1 MKKKLLK
8 RFSAFLNISLVV
20 LLLIPNFVASASVF
34 AVDSVFPS
42 TNEINKTNGWA
53 YVNEQSKVPGSTTFE
68 FKSTRDFFSC
78 FEYRT
83 DGDVSQIVAEN
94 DGKNYNAEITDGLYP
109 YVCVKNN
116 MKSKV
121 INANQYIEIRLS
133 FGAEKDERFTWTRFN
148 VLPVVPPPTVPV
160 LEYPINGVIIN
171 DNTPLMQWA
180 DSNGDISHYMYRIFF
195 NCKDSSNIP
204 GSCSVFPNLNG
215 LRRNTSEYQAGV
227 TADRVYH
234 WQVKAVN
241 NQGLESAW
249 SELETFTIDS
259 TPPSVPTGLYWRTV
273 DDSKIVECGGY
284 SSSRHLAAH
293 WDAIV
298 GDPTFSHYE
307 YSSFNAPNGSAGLVE
322 RVFYENFFD
331 SSSFWTVPIQGT
343 YGYQLRS
350 VDKVGNKSA
359 WALGNIVGIENACR
373 ITIDWTAPVVEITS
387 PLADTYVKGTVDFRG
402 TVNEPS
408 LLRYWYRI
416 LNLETN
422 TAVHSNTVYAN
433 TGFDNKLIYTWDTTK
448 NSDGVYEM
456 RLDARDKALNK
467 TNDSIDTI
475 YVTVD
480 NTAPT
485 GEILGIRYDNTRNGN
500 IVDVANFITNDRS
513 PLIYGTYGDN
523 YEVDTVEVK
532 IGEISGAVLLDDS
545 GNWTAQF
552 PDLADRTYNISLKI
566 TDKAGNETE
575 LTQEIVIDSVAPRA
589 TYTHYIDGEVFEG
602 DIAEVKSLSQLSFT
616 ASYTDADPSSGL
628 KYDSFAIFQAQD
640 DGSFRFSANGKKAYC
655 SWRRAPNLVD
665 LSGTTYELTEQIPF
679 TNCIAALP
687 DGEYYMAHHVYD
699 NAVRKDIPTIMQ
711 FRDVL
716 GLHFKIKNTPVVTI
730 TSPYTEVVQGA
741 LSFTIEALATDGNA
755 PLTYEWTGPNGVFST
770 DSSFVFSPTTVG
782 AHTFTVKV
790 TDIDGDYDE
799 DTIIITVKEPVNEPP
814 QNPPVENPDN
824 PGVLGTTTT
833 TKTVKATPRNRT
845 LYAVNVLD
853 TSSEVTE
860 KEESSDEIK
869 EDTPEVLGE
878 EEASCKVKK
887 PLSGYVYVD
896 KNKNDIKDKNEKVF
910 ENIKIKVTTK
920 EDGKEKIVEEFTTD
934 VKGEWRTTLCPGR
947 YNITIDTTTIP
958 KGYKLNGDSTVEVNI
973 LDNSERLVQPFHLS
987 ETKSFIQKYWWI
999 LLLIIL
1005 LLTGL
1010 VVSKSKKENE

>member
-8 RFSAFLNISLVV
+8 RISAFLNISLVV

-34 AVDSVFPS
+34 AEVNTLTAPVLVFPVGGVFIKNNKPLMDWEDFTFPDGSQAKKYNYIYYYSCPNDANGPSECAKNYRYSTKDSQYQAGQTANGLGFWKVRAEDSQGNKSEWSAPAKFTIDTGIPTTTLVTPTGLVGSVFTVSGLAQDNISLNRVYVQLVHRQTSQRYGGTTIHLLGTEQSWSREFNATELGMPEGDYAAHVAVVDNAGNTSSVGWSENFHVDSVSP
-42 TNEINKTNGWA
+42 A
-53 YVNEQSKVPGSTTFE
+53 
-68 FKSTRDFFSC
+68 
-78 FEYRT
+78 
-83 DGDVSQIVAEN
+83 
-94 DGKNYNAEITDGLYP
+94 
-109 YVCVKNN
+109 
-116 MKSKV
+116 
-121 INANQYIEIRLS
+121 
-133 FGAEKDERFTWTRFN
+133 
-148 VLPVVPPPTVPV
+148 
-160 LEYPINGVIIN
+160 
-171 DNTPLMQWA
+171 
-180 DSNGDISHYMYRIFF
+180 
-195 NCKDSSNIP
+195 
-204 GSCSVFPNLNG
+204 
-215 LRRNTSEYQAGV
+215 
-227 TADRVYH
+227 
-234 WQVKAVN
+234 
-241 NQGLESAW
+241 
-249 SELETFTIDS
+249 
-259 TPPSVPTGLYWRTV
+259 VPTGLYWRTV

>member
-1 MKKKLLK
+1 MRKKLLK
-8 RFSAFLNISLVV
+8 RLSAFLNISLVV
-20 LLLIPNFVASASVF
+20 LLLIPNFVIPASVF
-34 AVDSVFPS
+34 AEVNTQTAPVLVSPVGGVFIKNNKPLMDWEDFTFPDGSQAKKYDYIYYYKCPNDANDLNECARNYPYSTKDSQYQAGQTANGLGFWKVRAEDSQGNKSGWSTPAKFTIDTGIPTTTLVTPTGLVGNVFTVSGLAKDNISLNRVYVQLVHRQTSQRYGGTTIHLLGTEQSWSREFNATELGMPEGDYAAHVTVVDNAGNTSSVGWSENFHVDSVFP
-42 TNEINKTNGWA
+42 
-53 YVNEQSKVPGSTTFE
+53 V
-68 FKSTRDFFSC
+68 
-78 FEYRT
+78 
-83 DGDVSQIVAEN
+83 
-94 DGKNYNAEITDGLYP
+94 
-109 YVCVKNN
+109 
-116 MKSKV
+116 
-121 INANQYIEIRLS
+121 
-133 FGAEKDERFTWTRFN
+133 
-148 VLPVVPPPTVPV
+148 
-160 LEYPINGVIIN
+160 
-171 DNTPLMQWA
+171 
-180 DSNGDISHYMYRIFF
+180 
-195 NCKDSSNIP
+195 
-204 GSCSVFPNLNG
+204 
-215 LRRNTSEYQAGV
+215 
-227 TADRVYH
+227 
-234 WQVKAVN
+234 
-241 NQGLESAW
+241 
-249 SELETFTIDS
+249 
-259 TPPSVPTGLYWRTV
+259 VPTGLYWRTV
-273 DDSKIVECGGY
+273 DDNKIVECGGY

-293 WDAIV
+293 WNAIV

-350 VDKVGNKSA
+350 VDTAGNKSA
-359 WALGNIVGIENACR
+359 WALENIVGIENACK

-552 PDLADRTYNISLKI
+552 PDLADGTYDISLKI

-896 KNKNDIKDKNEKVF
+896 KNNNDIKDKNEKVF

-920 EDGKEKIVEEFTTD
+920 ENGKEEIVEELLTD
-934 VKGEWRTTLCPGR
+934 VKGEWETTLCPGR
-947 YNITIDTTTIP
+947 YYITIDTTTIP
-958 KGYKLNGDSTVEVNI
+958 KGYKLNGDSTIEVSV
-973 LDNSERLVQPFHLS
+973 LDNDVDGVEQSFNLS
-987 ETKSFIQKYWWI
+987 ETKSFIQKYWWV